1 MYCFY
6 YVSISTDEHEQ
17 RSMIEPQ
24 SREDPKLKELIKVK
38 LEPLSLVKKNVRELP
53 TELVQVLT

>member
-1 MYCFY
+1 MYYFY

-53 TELVQVLT
+53 T